1 MSELNIEYYL
11 EEKIRKIESDIANDR
26 FNNRDTEEFFNNL
39 FNLLYKDKCKF
50 KVLGIANRNSKAID
64 LFDEENKIG
73 IQITAQKKGEK
84 TKIKNTIEGAVINWK
99 SKVDILWVFF
109 ITITN
114 KIKEINT
121 ESLYHTRDGIK
132 VYVKTYKSLLS
143 EISNKHIDEKREI
156 NEFVKQHISEEY
168 KGIISISEFRQIKEE
183 ENLVKN
189 QFFDSEIVYFSKKE
203 FSTLKYLEQ
212 NFNSERIKEY
222 AILGNPGNGKTTFA
236 NFIKNKIKRKI
247 FYIDLSSPQ
256 INCKNLKE
264 DLIQISHFHSF
275 IIVDNIH
282 DNIDLFKKIKNDVD
296 NYAWIESLYL
306 SRYYKT
312 IDEFNSEN
320 IYEQIKGIPFF
331 RIDKNEDFNDKVSN
345 IIDAKISKLKNNF
358 PNLKWFKGNFNKII
372 SNTNRSLLKLNIA
385 LKFWESKN
393 NQKCELKLDEIDTPK
408 ILQYFYLNAEIEKI
422 KKDELFFYTFLYKN
436 DISFVPL
443 VRLITYNEELKEKGI
458 LLQYTNSDY
467 CFFPHKDYAKLIFD
481 SLMEIEKSNPPDLRV
496 FFKEYIQ
503 FFNQAENELY
513 LYSILTKL
521 YFSNLNLE
529 KGIVKYLINQ
539 DFVYNHFKNNRL
551 EYFYQNLNILKIV
564 FDFRTEIDDE
574 ILEKYYNLIYD
585 FFKKEKLNLYLK
597 NDFIIFNYLKT
608 ISNDLN
614 IHFSD
619 SEICIV
625 LKSNEYCKLFKIV
638 DITHLISRKN
648 YSPKTI
654 NRVLNSFDYQEWL
667 RKFQSIQK
675 FSTLTNCLS
684 ELRTNNETK
693 KLLNNIIRD
702 LEWNKIVK
710 EIHTLKID
718 QISKSLVE
726 LDEIDSAVNTNI
738 KFKVLT
744 ALKCKNLL
752 DLKFEESNLSE
763 YSKALSDIR
772 KFDLKFVYDRLIF
785 DIKNQKIINLIRDEK
800 SKPNLDSRINELRRT
815 CITIINHFKNHY
827 EIKLLIEFQNN
838 HLKKKIIIDVSV
850 NKEDFNINN
859 FIEHNNINSLEGL
872 FKQFNIKNK
881 VKFFNDI
888 NSKLFVRKLL
898 NFQIGL
904 DQGLQLLSK
913 LKQGI
918 NTPVINDKIKIIT
931 ENYIKNYKNDKER
944 YNKIGINNFLILYYF
959 AYSIDNKICEKFLK
973 DDFVEKL
980 NIYETEGV
988 RIGQFFQYLRFLS
1001 NATNS
1006 YDEDIKNYLNRNISN
1021 FLDLIKL
1028 EDIKKTLSGFSEL
1041 KKTRYSLFADDLL
1054 KKSKNSILKKL
1065 NQEKAREIYKTKLI
1079 PDLQKILN
1087 DENKKL
1093 YKLIIK

>member
-26 FNNRDTEEFFNNL
+26 FNNRDTEEFFT
-39 FNLLYKDKCKF
+39 NLLNRVFRDKYKF
-50 KVLGIANRNSKAID
+50 RVLGVTDRNSKGID
-64 LFDEENKIG
+64 SFDKESKIG
-73 IQITAQKKGEK
+73 VQITAQKSSENIKIEN
-84 TKIKNTIEGAVINWK
+84 TISRTIKNWQD
-99 SKVDILWVFF
+99 KVDTLWIFF
-109 ITITN
+109 ITITDEIK
-114 KIKEINT
+114 KIDTENLFEI
-121 ESLYHTRDGIK
+121 RDGIK
-132 VYVKTYKSLLS
+132 VYIKTYKSLLS

-183 ENLVKN
+183 ENLVNN

-247 FYIDLSSPQ
+247 FFIDLSSPQ
-256 INCKNLKE
+256 INYKNLKE

-282 DNIDLFKKIKNDVD
+282 DNIDLFKKIKNNLN
-296 NYAWIESLYL
+296 NYAWIQSLYL

-331 RIDKNEDFNDKVSN
+331 RIDNNEDFNDKVFN
-345 IIDAKISKLKNNF
+345 VIDAKISKLKIRF

-372 SNTNRSLLKLNIA
+372 SNSNRSLLKLNIA
-385 LKFWESKN
+385 LKVWESKN
-393 NQKCELKLDEIDTPK
+393 NQKNELKLDEIDSPK
-408 ILQYFYLNAEIEKI
+408 ILQYFYLNAEIEKV

-436 DISFVPL
+436 DISFIPL
-443 VRLITYNEELKEKGI
+443 VRLISYNEELKEKGI
-458 LLQYTNSDY
+458 LLQYPNSDY
-467 CFFPHKDYAKLIFD
+467 CYFPHKDYAKLIFD
-481 SLMEIEKSNPPDLRV
+481 SLMEINKSNPPDLRV
-496 FFKEYIQ
+496 FFEEYIQ

-529 KGIVKYLINQ
+529 KLILKYLINQ
-539 DFVYNHFKNNRL
+539 DFVCNHFKNNRL
-551 EYFYQNLNILKIV
+551 EYFYQNQNLLKIV
-564 FDFRTEIDDE
+564 FEFRSEIDDE
-574 ILEKYYNLIYD
+574 ILRTYYNIIYD

-619 SEICIV
+619 IEICIV
-625 LKSNEYCKLFKIV
+625 LKSNEYCKLVKMV

-693 KLLNNIIRD
+693 KLLNNLIRD
-702 LEWNKIVK
+702 LDWNNIVN

-726 LDEIDSAVNTNI
+726 LNEIDSAVNTNI
-738 KFKVLT
+738 RFKVFT
-744 ALKCKNLL
+744 ILKNKNLFN
-752 DLKFEESNLSE
+752 LKFEKSNLSE
-763 YSKALSDIR
+763 YSKTLSDIR
-772 KFDLKFVYDRLIF
+772 KFDLKFVYDRLIY
-785 DIKNQKIINLIRDEK
+785 DIRKENIIELIRDEK
-800 SKPNLDSRINELRRT
+800 SKSNLDLRINELRRT
-815 CITIINHFKNHY
+815 FITIIDNFKHHY
-827 EIKLLIEFQNN
+827 KIKLLIEFQNH
-838 HLKKKIIIDVSV
+838 HLKKRIINNVFV

-859 FIEHNNINSLEGL
+859 FIQQKNINSLEGL
-872 FKQFNIKNK
+872 FKQFNINDK

-888 NSKLFVRKLL
+888 NSKLFVRKLI

-913 LKQGI
+913 LKQEI

-944 YNKIGINNFLILYYF
+944 YNKIGINNFLMLYYF
-959 AYSIDNKICEKFLK
+959 AYSIDNEICEKFFK
-973 DDFVEKL
+973 NDFVEIFKKD
-980 NIYETEGV
+980 NTDGV
-988 RIGQFFQYLRFLS
+988 RIGQFFQYLKFLS
-1001 NATNS
+1001 YQTDEF
-1006 YDEDIKNYLNRNISN
+1006 DEDIRTYLYRNTSN
-1021 FLDLIKL
+1021 FLNLIKL
-1028 EDIKKTLSGFSEL
+1028 EDVKKILSGFSEL
-1041 KKTRYSLFADDLL
+1041 KKTRYSEFADDLL
-1054 KKSKNSILKKL
+1054 KKSKNSISKKI
-1065 NQEKAREIYKTKLI
+1065 NQEKGTKIYKTKLI

-1087 DENKKL
+1087 EENKKL
-1093 YKLIIK
+1093 YKLII